1 MSHQGRNGQDGALV
15 LRAKRAA
22 GLALL
27 IAALFAGVPLVAQQV
42 PPTPPHPAVVQPQ
55 PSPPITVSPPAAGFT
70 EPAPPGTPIV
80 RGEAATTAPSTPAGI
95 PGAAVVDPS
104 MPRAATVGAPVLDP
118 DVQIVRFQG
127 PPGLNVEVLAPAPV
141 PVPIGDGAGIIT
153 VGLRRGIG
161 YRLRVTG
168 IVERPLA
175 ELYPVVEIVGHLHRP
190 VGIDPG
196 KYPVRIVFT
205 QDDMDDTVD
214 RGRLVTKVIYLEDP
228 DQAIPLKLPK
238 DQVSVL
244 TLNPTEPPLRV
255 ASALGRPVAIVRLGG
270 RRPTAEEIQGAVAG
284 DIGLDWV
291 ESIGSRPCPFVCHDG
306 TRCSLPCGPVCT
318 PSPPPARPSLPRDE
332 YLCDG
337 GDRGVAAGPSASGRV
352 HGIEPRDAVVRFD
365 IGVKGVSQARVL
377 PTNVVCVYAPRFAE
391 VRVSTGTNQN
401 IDIQTTKTDK
411 TIAKLVQADS
421 AAESRRLIQNQA
433 AELAR
438 ARGRATAYKGRLMAD
453 EDSNARP
460 PSAYVGATLASTNL
474 QKQTAELTRTRY
486 RAGQVQERLRLDGI
500 KSAEG
505 PIIYGITQGASEAV
519 RVWAPHSMAG
529 VETPPDRPGLAV
541 VKRVNAAEAEPG
553 DTLTYAI
560 VYRNMGNTPIKSVSI
575 VDSLLPRLEYVAG
588 TSSGPEGTIFT
599 TAVNRVGATELHWVL
614 PGVLAPGATGY
625 VSFQAIVR

>member
-1 MSHQGRNGQDGALV
+1 MSHQGRNGRNGGLAH
-15 LRAKRAA
+15 RARRTV
-22 GLALL
+22 GLALC
-27 IAALFAGVPLVAQQV
+27 IAAWLEGARLFAQQE
-42 PPTPPHPAVVQPQ
+42 PPTPTPPAVVQPQ
-55 PSPPITVSPPAAGFT
+55 PSPPNTLSTPPAPVTQTAPVAPIVGAGAEVASPP
-70 EPAPPGTPIV
+70 PV
-80 RGEAATTAPSTPAGI
+80 TT
-95 PGAAVVDPS
+95 GAAVVDPS
-104 MPRAATVGAPVLDP
+104 VPQAQVAGAPALDP
-118 DVQIVRFQG
+118 DVQVVRFQG
-127 PPGLNVEVLAPAPV
+127 PPGLNVEVLAPAPI

-190 VGIDPG
+190 EAIEPG
-196 KYPVRIVFT
+196 KYPIRIVFT
-205 QDDMDDTVD
+205 QDDMDDAVD

-228 DQAIPLKLPK
+228 DQAIPLRLPK
-238 DQVSVL
+238 DQISVL

-270 RRPTAEEIQGAVAG
+270 RRPTAEEIQGGVAG

-291 ESIGSRPCPFVCHDG
+291 ENIGSQPCPFLCQDG
-306 TRCSLPCGPVCT
+306 TRCKLPCGPVCV
-318 PSPPPARPSLPRDE
+318 PSPPPAQPTLPRDE

-337 GDRGVAAGPSASGRV
+337 GDRGTAAGPSNSGRIS
-352 HGIEPRDAVVRFD
+352 GIEPRDAVVRFE

-421 AAESRRLIQNQA
+421 SAESRRLVQNQA

-438 ARGRATAYKGRLMAD
+438 ARARATAYRGRLTAD
-453 EDSNARP
+453 EQSNSRA
-460 PSAYVGATLASTNL
+460 PSAYTAANLASVNL
-474 QKQTAELTRTRY
+474 QKQAAELARTRY
-486 RAGQVQERLRLDGI
+486 KAGQVQERLRLDGI

-505 PIIYGITQGASEAV
+505 PVVTGITQGASEAV
-519 RVWAPHSMAG
+519 RLWGPHSMVG
-529 VETPPDRPGLAV
+529 VETPPNRPGLAV
-541 VKRVNAAEAEPG
+541 VKRVSATEAEPG

-560 VYRNMGNTPIKSVSI
+560 VYRNMGNTPIRAVSI

-588 TSSGPEGTIFT
+588 TSSGPEGTTFT
-599 TAVNRVGATELHWVL
+599 TAVNRVGATELNWVL